1 MDLWDSLTSRRS
13 RGALYT
19 RAERGYERISWH
31 GVVRRAE
38 EMTGSLRASGVH
50 DGTRVAVLLTNSPHA
65 VSGLLATWLAGG
77 VPASLPLPSVGGS
90 AEEYALR
97 LDAILAML
105 GSPLILTE
113 ERLLPFIPPALSQR
127 VPVRSWESLYGSR
140 RIDPAPPGLDEPA
153 FIQYSSGST
162 DVPKGCVLTTR
173 AITEQLEIIGSLTA
187 GRPGVERVYSWLP
200 LSHDMGIFGCLLRP
214 WASDWDLTLSTPE
227 RFMLAPGTWFAEMA
241 SFGSTLTAGT
251 STALH
256 LAVRAQ
262 GRRKLPGELAL
273 RGCVV
278 GAERVEHDTL
288 RRAIEVFEPY
298 GLRPNTFIPAYGLAE
313 ATLAVTAC
321 PPRAEPKT
329 LAVDALRLAGGDVVE
344 TETGDPRAAFLVSA
358 GPPCE
363 GVRIRAGDRKRVAG
377 IQVSSPS
384 LASGYF
390 ADPVRTR
397 SHFVDGWL
405 RTGDLGFQRDGDLYV
420 VGRDDDLI
428 SVTGRNVYAR
438 EVEWTVAG
446 MEPLRKGCVVVLD
459 VELRG
464 RSRLVLLAETKLG
477 VDDYDG
483 LAARAARV
491 AARKAGITL
500 HECVFVESGAL
511 PKTPSGKV
519 QRYRCRQLLL
529 EEHFRPRARV
539 VLSDERC

>member
-13 RGALYT
+13 CGVLYT
-19 RAERGYERISWH
+19 RAERGYERISWRE
-31 GVVRRAE
+31 VVRQAE
-38 EMTGSLRASGVH
+38 AMAGSLREFGVH
-50 DGTRVAVLLTNSPHA
+50 DGVRVAVVLTNSPHA
-65 VSGLLATWLAGG
+65 VRGLLAIWLAGG

-105 GSPLILTE
+105 DSPLILAE
-113 ERLLPFIPPALSQR
+113 ERLLPFLPPAPSRR
-127 VPVRSWESLYGSR
+127 VQVRSWESLSGSR
-140 RIDPAPPGLDEPA
+140 RIDPSPPGLDEPA

-162 DVPKGCVLTTR
+162 DIPKGCVLTTR
-173 AITEQLEIIGSLTA
+173 AITAQLEIVGSLTA
-187 GRPGVERVYSWLP
+187 GRPGAERVYSWLP
-200 LSHDMGIFGCLLRP
+200 LSHDMGIFGCLLYP
-214 WASDWDLTLSTPE
+214 WVSDWDLVLSTPE
-227 RFMLAPGTWFAEMA
+227 HFMLAPGTWFSDMA
-241 SFGSTLTAGT
+241 SFGTTLTAGT

-262 GRRKLPGELAL
+262 GRRRLPDKLAL

-288 RRAIEVFEPY
+288 RRTVEVFEPY
-298 GLRPNTFIPAYGLAE
+298 GLQPNAFIPAYGLAE
-313 ATLAVTAC
+313 AALAVTAC
-321 PPRAEPKT
+321 PPLAEPKT
-329 LAVDALRLAGGDVVE
+329 LAVDALRLAGGDVVHVE
-344 TETGDPRAAFLVSA
+344 TDSPGAALLVSA
-358 GPPCE
+358 GPPCK
-363 GVRIRAGDRKRVAG
+363 GVRIRTGDHRKVAG

-397 SHFVDGWL
+397 NHFVDGWMQ
-405 RTGDLGFQRDGDLYV
+405 TGDLGFQHDGELYV

-446 MEPLRKGCVVVLD
+446 LEPLRKGCVVVMD
-459 VELRG
+459 VALRG
-464 RSRLVLLAETKLG
+464 RSRLILLAETKHN

-483 LAARAARV
+483 LATRASRI

-500 HECVFVESGAL
+500 HECVFVASGAL

-519 QRYRCRQLLL
+519 QRYRCRELLL
-529 EEHFRPRARV
+529 EERFRPLARV
-539 VLSDERC
+539 VLSDEQC